1 MTIILYGIANCDSVK
16 KARAFLAENK
26 VAYTFHDYKKQGV
39 PEADLRIWVSE
50 KGWETMLNRKGT
62 TWRGLDEATK
72 ATVINAETAM
82 AVMLA
87 NSSTIKRPVIVS
99 GATIIVGVDFDALAK
114 LSTQFGNT
122 TGSF

>member
-39 PEADLRIWVSE
+39 PEAGLRIWVSA
-50 KGWETMLNRKGT
+50 KGWETVLNRKGT

-72 ATVINAETAM
+72 ATVTNAETAM

-87 NSSTIKRPVIVS
+87 NPSTIKRPVIVS
-99 GATIIVGVDFDALAK
+99 GATIIVGVDFDAVEAMAK
-114 LSTQFGNT
+114 LST
-122 TGSF
+122 

>member
-39 PEADLRIWVSE
+39 PAADLRIWVAA
-50 KGWETMLNRKGT
+50 KGWETVLNQKGT
-62 TWRGLDEATK
+62 TWRGLDAAMK

-87 NSSTIKRPVIVS
+87 NPSTIKRPVIVA
-99 GATIIVGVDFDALAK
+99 GATIIVGVDFDAMAK
-114 LSTQFGNT
+114 LST
-122 TGSF
+122 

>member
-39 PEADLRIWVSE
+39 PEANLRIWVSA
-50 KGWETMLNRKGT
+50 KGWETVLNRKGT
-62 TWRGLDEATK
+62 TWRGLDAATK

-87 NSSTIKRPVIVS
+87 NPSAIKRPVIVS
-99 GATIIVGVDFDALAK
+99 GATIIVGVDFEAVEAMAK
-114 LSTQFGNT
+114 LST
-122 TGSF
+122 